1 MTVNTHI
8 AQTAIDFQGLAELR
22 RSASNENK
30 DQETLRQVAGQF
42 ESLFVNM
49 MLKSMR
55 QAKLADGLFDT
66 SQSDM
71 YRDMA
76 DQQLA
81 MDLSSKGG
89 LGLQEMIM
97 RQLGGDQVGQFITSK
112 TPEPYSIDTVSN
124 RPALQAINTPESYS
138 MDTINKRPT
147 LQAIKTPERL
157 QEVLDAAPVSSKSLV
172 KQAEITFDSPDSFV
186 QQLWPMAKQAADK
199 IGVNPE
205 VILSQAALETGWGKH
220 VINHRD
226 GQSSH
231 NLFNIKA
238 DKRWD
243 GDSAAIGTVE
253 YRGGVAVKEQAR
265 FRSYDSYQ
273 QSFDDYVNF
282 LQTQPRYRQA
292 LQHTENPE
300 RFVEELHKAGY
311 ATDPAYAEKVKRIM
325 HGSTLAQ
332 ISQQHNYS

>member
-1 MTVNTHI
+1 MALNTHI
-8 AQTAIDFQGLAELR
+8 AQTAIDFNGLAELR
-22 RSASNENK
+22 RSAAKDGN

-55 QAKLADGLFDT
+55 QASLAEGIFDNN
-66 SQSDM
+66 QSKM
-71 YRDMA
+71 YQEMA

-81 MDLSSKGG
+81 MDLSSRGG
-89 LGLQEMIM
+89 LGLQEVIM
-97 RQLGGDQVGQFITSK
+97 RQLGGKSPKTDSNKISPTSLLRDRVNIVPK
-112 TPEPYSIDTVSN
+112 PLSRPEAI
-124 RPALQAINTPESYS
+124 PASELTQKVMAS
-138 MDTINKRPT
+138 
-147 LQAIKTPERL
+147 
-157 QEVLDAAPVSSKSLV
+157 APAKALN
-172 KQAEITFDSPDSFV
+172 QTAEIKFHSSESFV
-186 QQLWPMAKQAADK
+186 EQLWPMAKKAADK
-199 IGVNPE
+199 LGVQPE

-220 VINHRD
+220 IINNQD
-226 GQSSH
+226 GKSSH

-243 GDSAAIGTVE
+243 GDHAVVGTVE
-253 YRGGVAVKEQAR
+253 YRDGVAVKEQAQ
-265 FRSYDSYQ
+265 FRSYDNYQ

-292 LQHTENPE
+292 LEHADNPE

-332 ISQQHNYS
+332 ISQQHGYS

>member
-1 MTVNTHI
+1 MALNTHI
-8 AQTAIDFQGLAELR
+8 AQTAVDFQGLAELR
-22 RSASNENK
+22 RSVAKDGN

-42 ESLFVNM
+42 ESLFLNM

-55 QAKLADGLFDT
+55 KASLAEGIFDT
-66 SQSDM
+66 SQSKM
-71 YRDMA
+71 YQEMS

-81 MDLSSKGG
+81 INLSSRGG
-89 LGLQEMIM
+89 LGLQEVIM
-97 RQLGGDQVGQFITSK
+97 RQLGGK
-112 TPEPYSIDTVSN
+112 TPETDSHKISPTSLLRDRVNIVPKPVSKPEVI
-124 RPALQAINTPESYS
+124 PASDLIQKVIA
-138 MDTINKRPT
+138 
-147 LQAIKTPERL
+147 
-157 QEVLDAAPVSSKSLV
+157 AAPAKSLSES
-172 KQAEITFDSPDSFV
+172 KEIKFHSSESFV
-186 QQLWPMAKQAADK
+186 EQLWPMAKKAADRL
-199 IGVNPE
+199 GVKPE

-220 VINHRD
+220 IITHQD
-226 GQSSH
+226 GKSSH

-243 GDSAAIGTVE
+243 GDHAAVGTVE
-253 YRGGVAVKEQAR
+253 YRGGVAVKEQAQ
-265 FRSYDSYQ
+265 FRSYDNYQ

-292 LQHTENPE
+292 LEHTDNPE

-332 ISQQHNYS
+332 ISQQHGYS